1 MTVKTTQLKKT
12 SDCGEFKIILCSF
25 RFIKRKTK
33 SGRISLDTFEVSN
46 FPHVNINDKLN
57 FFIDNH
63 KTQSKWNRTQ
73 QLSSQQISKSKRSK
87 NILAINT
94 YRSEFLNNEEDRAL
108 FAKQRSIIY
117 QLNEIMR
124 KSEKADYETFM
135 NLNNTN

>member
-46 FPHVNINDKLN
+46 FPH
-57 FFIDNH
+57 DNH

>member
-12 SDCGEFKIILCSF
+12 SDC
-25 RFIKRKTK
+25 
-33 SGRISLDTFEVSN
+33 
-46 FPHVNINDKLN
+46 
-57 FFIDNH
+57 DNH

-108 FAKQRSIIY
+108 FAKQRSIVSNHFTIHTQETNY
-117 QLNEIMR
+117 ITNLL
-124 KSEKADYETFM
+124 EKCF
-135 NLNNTN
+135 LIKVI

>member
-12 SDCGEFKIILCSF
+12 SDC
-25 RFIKRKTK
+25 
-33 SGRISLDTFEVSN
+33 
-46 FPHVNINDKLN
+46 
-57 FFIDNH
+57 DNH